1 MFLRVRFMIMKLHQ
15 QFKYIKLK
23 GSGGF
28 ELTCLCLEQAL
39 GAIKLTYLFACHNV
53 KMQINQVIK
62 IMKSAAPLQ

>member
-39 GAIKLTYLFACHNV
+39 GAIKLTFCLHVTMLKC
-53 KMQINQVIK
+53 K
-62 IMKSAAPLQ
+62 

>member
-1 MFLRVRFMIMKLHQ
+1 MKLHQ